1 MSTTIKDMNADGEI
15 NEKDVDMTKIANQTK
30 LAWFA
35 AYSIVLVTVVLLSPF
50 VSESRITALSDL
62 LEIYYIAQASVI
74 GMFMGASTYLSVKM
88 NERLDAVS
96 QRLEASSQTAKQS
109 EKCPDDEAG

>member
-35 AYSIVLVTVVLLSPF
+35 AYAIVLVTVVLLSPF
-50 VSESRITALSDL
+50 VSESRITALTDL

-96 QRLEASSQTAKQS
+96 QRLEASAKQA

>member
-96 QRLEASSQTAKQS
+96 QRLEASSQTAKQA
-109 EKCPDDEAG
+109 EKCTDDEAG

>member
-96 QRLEASSQTAKQS
+96 QRLEASQSTAKQA